1 MKLPGIKI
9 LVSVPGSVAMA
20 LFLMILLAVP
30 GGLSAQTLYVKK
42 SGTKLRS
49 KDSAKA
55 EVIAKL
61 AKGTPIKVTR
71 KGKKFYKVK
80 TAKNQT
86 GWIFK
91 FKLTAKAPSGSSGKG
106 DFLGAL
112 GGQQKM
118 AANASSSDS
127 SIRGLSPI
135 AENRAREK
143 GVPNEN
149 IEAVKQMENFR
160 ITSKELDDF
169 LLPGKLGEYAP

>member
-61 AKGTPIKVTR
+61 AKGTPAKVTR
-71 KGKKFYKVK
+71 KGK

-143 GVPNEN
+143 GVPSES

-169 LLPGKLGEYAP
+169 LLQGKLGEYAP

>member
-1 MKLPGIKI
+1 MKLPGRKI
-9 LVSVPGSVAMA
+9 LVSVPGSMAMG
-20 LFLMILLAVP
+20 LILMVLLAVP

-71 KGKKFYKVK
+71 KGK

-86 GWIFK
+86 GWILK

-143 GVPNEN
+143 GVPSES

-169 LLPGKLGEYAP
+169 LLQGKLGEYAP